1 MLRDS
6 RFVFGRGGMVT
17 VAVSY
22 VFCIPIYRLCI
33 ANKFFVQLIVLA
45 RTLFYKS
52 SDILRE
58 LQADTVALI
67 AIPYVMEVLGT
78 PVAQFP
84 ERRLVDFV
92 VAPALGAICFLS
104 AKD

>member
-1 MLRDS
+1 
-6 RFVFGRGGMVT
+6 MVT
-17 VAVSY
+17 VA
-22 VFCIPIYRLCI
+22 
-33 ANKFFVQLIVLA
+33 LIVLA

-58 LQADTVALI
+58 LQADAVALI

-84 ERRLVDFV
+84 ERRLVDFL
-92 VAPALGAICFLS
+92 VAPALGAICFLL